1 MIFTTAKRM
10 IRSGFVNFW
19 RNGFLSFSSIVVLT
33 LSLLVIAS
41 LMFFS
46 ALSDRYMTDIKNKVD
61 VNVYF
66 ALSAKEADILTLKKT
81 IESLPEVA
89 SVTYISREQA
99 LAEFNRRH
107 EDNTR
112 ILQGLQEIGTNPL
125 PAALNIRAK
134 EPSQYESVARFFEG
148 KNALSKDGTAF
159 IESVNYNKNKVIID
173 RLGTIIS
180 VVEQVGFAISIIL
193 ALVAIIISFNTI
205 RITIYHARDEI
216 KVMKLVG
223 ASNMFIRGP
232 FVVSGMMAGF
242 IAAVL
247 TLVVLYPIAY
257 YTSQVT
263 AVFSSDVTLLS
274 YYISNFVQVVVVVVG
289 SGVVLGAV
297 SSYLAVRRYLNV

>member
-19 RNGFLSFSSIVVLT
+19 RNGFLSFSSIIVLT

-289 SGVVLGAV
+289 SGVILGAV

>member
-247 TLVVLYPIAY
+247 TLIVLYPIAY

-274 YYISNFVQVVVVVVG
+274 YYISNFVQVVVVVAG
-289 SGVVLGAV
+289 SGVILGAV

>member
-33 LSLLVIAS
+33 LSLLVISS
-41 LMFFS
+41 LMFFT

-66 ALSAKEADILTLKKT
+66 ALSAKESDILALQKT

-112 ILQGLQEIGTNPL
+112 ILQGLQEIGSNPL

-148 KNALSKDGTAF
+148 KNALSKDGATF

-173 RLGTIIS
+173 RLGAIIS
-180 VVEQVGFAISIIL
+180 VVEQIGFALSFIL
-193 ALVAIIISFNTI
+193 AAVAIIISFNTI

-223 ASNMFIRGP
+223 ASNTFIRGP

-247 TLVVLYPIAY
+247 TLILLYPVAY
-257 YTSQVT
+257 YASEVT
-263 AVFSSDVTLLS
+263 AVFSSDLTLLS
-274 YYISNFVQVVVVVVG
+274 YYISNFVQVVAVVVIAG
-289 SGVVLGAV
+289 LLLGAIP
-297 SSYLAVRRYLNV
+297 SYLAVRRYLNV

>member
-1 MIFTTAKRM
+1 MIFTTTKRI

-46 ALSDRYMTDIKNKVD
+46 ALSNRYLDDIKNKVD

-66 ALSAKEADILTLKKT
+66 ALSAKEADILALKKT

-89 SVTYISREQA
+89 SVAYISREQA
-99 LAEFNRRH
+99 LADFNRRH

-112 ILQGLQEIGTNPL
+112 ILQGLAEIGENPL

-148 KNALSKDGTAF
+148 KNALSKDGAIF
-159 IESVNYNKNKVIID
+159 IESVTYNKNKVIID
-173 RLGTIIS
+173 RLGTIIR
-180 VVEQVGFAISIIL
+180 VVEQVGYGISLIL
-193 ALVAIIISFNTI
+193 AAVAVIISFNTI

-223 ASNMFIRGP
+223 ASNTFIRGP

-242 IAAVL
+242 FAGVV
-247 TLVVLYPIAY
+247 TLIVLYPVSY
-257 YTSQVT
+257 YTSQVMS
-263 AVFSSDVTLLS
+263 VFSNDITMLS
-274 YYISNFVQVVVVVVG
+274 YYISNFIQVVAVILG
-289 SGVVLGAV
+289 FGIILGAI

>member
-1 MIFTTAKRM
+1 
-10 IRSGFVNFW
+10 
-19 RNGFLSFSSIVVLT
+19 
-33 LSLLVIAS
+33 
-41 LMFFS
+41 
-46 ALSDRYMTDIKNKVD
+46 
-61 VNVYF
+61 
-66 ALSAKEADILTLKKT
+66 
-81 IESLPEVA
+81 LPEVA

>member
-1 MIFTTAKRM
+1 MIFTTTKRM

-66 ALSAKEADILTLKKT
+66 ALSAQESDILALQKT

-99 LAEFNRRH
+99 LAEFRRRH

-148 KNALSKDGTAF
+148 KNALSKDGATF

-173 RLGTIIS
+173 RLGAIIS
-180 VVEQVGFAISIIL
+180 VVEQIGFALSFIL
-193 ALVAIIISFNTI
+193 AAVAIIISFNTI

-223 ASNMFIRGP
+223 ASNTFIRGP

-242 IAAVL
+242 AAAVL
-247 TLVVLYPIAY
+247 TLILLYPVAY
-257 YTSQVT
+257 YTSQIT
-263 AVFSSDVTLLS
+263 AVFSSDLTLLS
-274 YYISNFVQVVVVVVG
+274 YYISNFVQVVAVVVLAG
-289 SGVVLGAV
+289 LLLGAIP
-297 SSYLAVRRYLNV
+297 SYLAVRRYLNV

>member
-66 ALSAKEADILTLKKT
+66 ALSAKEADILALKKT

-89 SVTYISREQA
+89 SVTYVSREQA

-193 ALVAIIISFNTI
+193 ALVAVIISFNTI

-247 TLVVLYPIAY
+247 TLIVLYPIAY

-263 AVFSSDVTLLS
+263 SVFSSDVTLLS

-289 SGVVLGAV
+289 SGVILGAV